1 MKFSFSAKVSLLL
14 ITNLMLLIVIGAGWF
29 LLRSSFGGQAL
40 VNGPL
45 GDRVQVIADTI
56 AHQLQESGTPEREAV
71 ISGFAQEYGAT
82 ILWMRNDGLVLA
94 GPSEPI
100 PEQVHA
106 RLVGFARIRSR
117 AGPELGPRE
126 GPPPRIIPAG
136 NQSGRFLVR
145 PENQSGFWF
154 GLRLTPKRA
163 EDFSQGPPERTTL
176 LIHVR
181 SIWGLARLFGLHVWA
196 GVAAIAVGISV
207 LFWWPFMRSVSKRL
221 RQLTHA
227 TEQIAEGR
235 FDTRTRIPGRDEI
248 ARLGEAVD
256 SMAGRLD
263 KMVNGQKRFLG
274 DVAHELGSPLARLQ
288 VAIEI
293 IDQRAGAT
301 LQAAITDA
309 REEAQQMGT
318 LVNELL
324 TFTQAG
330 MKSPTADLQA
340 IPLSSLVAKVVST
353 EDPTNR
359 VTVQLPTG
367 LEVRADPALLNRA
380 LANLIRNALRY
391 AGDRATITL
400 TATRQN
406 GYIKVQLDDDGPG
419 VPVDALARLGEPFYR
434 PEVARTRES
443 GGVGLGLAIVRSS
456 ISTCGGQVQ
465 FSNREPHGFRT
476 LITLKAV

>member
-1 MKFSFSAKVSLLL
+1 MKFPFSLKVSLLL
-14 ITNLMLLIVIGAGWF
+14 IANLTLLIVISAGWF
-29 LLRSSFGGQAL
+29 LLRSSDGGQAL

-56 AHQLQESGTPEREAV
+56 ARDLQESGAHEREAV
-71 ISGFAQEYGAT
+71 ISGFAHEYGAT

-100 PEQVHA
+100 PDQVHA
-106 RLVGFARIRSR
+106 ELVRSGRIRNR
-117 AGPELGPRE
+117 AGLGLDPRE
-126 GPPPRIIPAG
+126 GPPPRINPG
-136 NQSGRFLVR
+136 GSQRGRFLVR
-145 PENQSGFWF
+145 PENQSDFWF
-154 GLRLTPKRA
+154 GLRLTPKRP
-163 EDFSQGPPERTTL
+163 EDFSQGPPEPTTL
-176 LIHVR
+176 LIHVK

-207 LFWWPFMRSVSKRL
+207 LFWWPFMRSVSQRL
-221 RQLTHA
+221 HQLTRA
-227 TEQIAEGR
+227 TEHIAEGR
-235 FDTRTRIPGRDEI
+235 FDTRTRLSGRDEI

-263 KMVNGQKRFLG
+263 TMVNGQKRFLG

-293 IDQRAGAT
+293 IDQRADAP
-301 LQAAITDA
+301 LKAAITDA
-309 REEAQQMGT
+309 REEAQQMAA

-324 TFTQAG
+324 MFTKAG
-330 MKSPTADLQA
+330 LKSPTADLQV
-340 IPLSSLVAKVVST
+340 IPLASLVAKVIST
-353 EDPTNR
+353 EDPTKK

-367 LEVRADPALLNRA
+367 LEVRADPALLHRA
-380 LANLIRNALRY
+380 LANLVRNALRY
-391 AGDRATITL
+391 AGDNATVTL

-406 GYIKVQLDDDGPG
+406 GLAYIQLEDDGPG
-419 VPVDALARLGEPFYR
+419 VPAEALSRLGEPFYR

-456 ISTCGGQVQ
+456 ISACGGQVQ
-465 FSNREPHGFRT
+465 FSNRTPHGFHT
-476 LITLKAV
+476 LITLGAV